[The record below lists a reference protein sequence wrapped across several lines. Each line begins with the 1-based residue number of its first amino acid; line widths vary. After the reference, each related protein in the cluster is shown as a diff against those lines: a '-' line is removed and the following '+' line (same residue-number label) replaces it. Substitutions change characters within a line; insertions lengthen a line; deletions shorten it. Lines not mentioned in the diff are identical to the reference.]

1 MVISFGVQNDAFM
14 SFWKTISLIGTG
26 VVVGGPT
33 GFGLSQRSKDKF
45 DRRVKAYEY
54 LSPFYSQNLNRM
66 GNSKTIFV
74 GVKSNLI
81 RAINTIPSPDQYEV
95 SMPEYI
101 KSDPFDEDFLQI
113 EISPHLP
120 KKCQEL
126 TEEVNESIES
136 GVRLINEVTDYY
148 RNSSFFGDVF
158 EEQKIK
164 LEEAENLILE
174 RIARVKDYIE
184 KDELKLTSSMRRR
197 CWQ

>member
-26 VVVGGPT
+26 VAVGGPT

-54 LSPFYSQNLNRM
+54 LSPFYSQNQNRIE
-66 GNSKTIFV
+66 NSKTIFI

-81 RAINTIPSPDQYEV
+81 RAINTFPSPDQYEV

-101 KSDPFDEDFLQI
+101 KSEPFDEDFLQI
-113 EISPHLP
+113 KISPHLP
-120 KKCQEL
+120 RKCQEL
-126 TEEVNESIES
+126 TKEVNEGIES
-136 GVRLINEVTDYY
+136 GVRLINEITDYY
-148 RNSSFFGDVF
+148 RNNSFFGDVF
-158 EEQKIK
+158 EEQKAK

-174 RIARVKDYIE
+174 RIAKVKNYAE
-184 KDELKLTSSMRRR
+184 NDELKLTSSMRRR
-197 CWQ
+197 FWQ